1 MKQRN
6 STMKNLCIFI
16 ALGLLVAFTAVNL
29 FLPYALLVL
38 ALFIPLGFA
47 CKVISRS
54 QKKECRL
61 GFC

>member
-1 MKQRN
+1 
-6 STMKNLCIFI
+6 MKNICLVI
-16 ALGLLVAFTAVNL
+16 AVVLLIAFSAVNL

-47 CKVISRS
+47 CKVIGRS
-54 QKKECRL
+54 SKKECPL